1 MTGRPPVTF
10 QTETTPEGEQMLILG
25 VKPIKQRDR
34 LQVLLDAPLVP
45 RCPQKPLNIGLF
57 DEDARRQLDLF

>member
-1 MTGRPPVTF
+1 MTEKLPATF
-10 QTETTPEGEQMLILG
+10 ETETTPQGEQVLIPG

-34 LQVLLDAPLVP
+34 LHALLDAPLVP

-57 DEDARRQLDLF
+57 DEDARHQLDLF